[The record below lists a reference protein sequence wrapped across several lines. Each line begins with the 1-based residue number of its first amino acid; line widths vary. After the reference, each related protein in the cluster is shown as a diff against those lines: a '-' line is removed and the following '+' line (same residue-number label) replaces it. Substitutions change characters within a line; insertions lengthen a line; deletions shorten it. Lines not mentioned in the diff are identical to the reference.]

1 MTPPSSTNARPPEPT
16 FFVDQNLKGEF
27 VTRLRLAG
35 LKVEQLED
43 HLPPTAPDV
52 EWLSFVGSRGWVAIT
67 MDQLR
72 ADPEEQVAL
81 MVHGV
86 KVFVIIGRGTQRERA
101 DFFLTKIRWVRRTV
115 AAHSD
120 PFIVRLSMATGGHML
135 TTLADFM
142 NKQAKRRW

>member
-1 MTPPSSTNARPPEPT
+1 LTPRSSTNARLPEPT

-43 HLPPTAPDV
+43 HLPPTTPDV
-52 EWLSFVGSRGWVAIT
+52 EWISFVGSRGWVAIT

-86 KVFVIIGRGTQRERA
+86 KVFVILGRGTQRERA
-101 DFFLTKIRWVRRTV
+101 DFVLTRIRWIRRTV
-115 AAHSD
+115 SAHSD
-120 PFIVRLSMATGGHML
+120 PFIVRLSMATGGHSL

-142 NKQAKRRW
+142 NKQAKRWR